1 MSNRN
6 FVPPQAGRSLRMH
19 REQNKC
25 SLRRVPAMSRAATL
39 DPDFSTF
46 SANLH
51 AARLNLLP
59 HMVFTAVMDAYRG
72 MTTGIKSSS
81 FTSASTAAPTRATR
95 R

>member
-1 MSNRN
+1 M
-6 FVPPQAGRSLRMH
+6 MH

-25 SLRRVPAMSRAATL
+25 SLRRVPAMARAAAL
-39 DPDFSTF
+39 DPDFSKF

-51 AARLNLLP
+51 SARLNLLP
-59 HMVFTAVMDAYRG
+59 HMVFTAVMDACRG

-81 FTSASTAAPTRATR
+81 FTSTSTAMLTRATR

>member
-1 MSNRN
+1 
-6 FVPPQAGRSLRMH
+6 MH

-25 SLRRVPAMSRAATL
+25 SLRRVPAMSRAAAI

-51 AARLNLLP
+51 SARLNLLP
-59 HMVFTAVMDAYRG
+59 HMVFTAVLDACRG
-72 MTTGIKSSS
+72 MTSGIMSSS
-81 FTSASTAAPTRATR
+81 FTTAPGAASTTASTRATR